1 MLVDSESWHISFSM
15 CKRIQEDIRIIF
27 VSMMETVQEWFVNEK
42 KFKYI
47 IMRNRKL
54 FVLEIRNTFLWN
66 SKRMINFII
75 RDMAY

>member
-42 KFKYI
+42 KLKYI
-47 IMRNRKL
+47 QLNSIQFIDQLYYNEEQK
-54 FVLEIRNTFLWN
+54 VICIRN
-66 SKRMINFII
+66 
-75 RDMAY
+75 